1 MAWSSCVQHGMVI
14 KSSQVNE
21 PTFRQNLPSRR
32 LRRARPP
39 HHVKNCAQCNARISA
54 GSPRNAS
61 GAQAEAA
68 SAAISSRHQLR
79 HAILGRSPRAARV
92 TRAKPCKNRKTFLM
106 LSSSLAC
113 CQVKEKNEDHRPR
126 LVRPLISARPAP
138 AKTSTDLTSSRLE
151 PVNKSN
157 QVN

>member
-1 MAWSSCVQHGMVI
+1 MESEGCSVAFNDRGHLWQ
-14 KSSQVNE
+14 
-21 PTFRQNLPSRR
+21 LPS
-32 LRRARPP
+32 LVKVTDLAR
-39 HHVKNCAQCNARISA
+39 HAELAAQCNAANQAR
-54 GSPRNAS
+54 SPRNAS

-106 LSSSLAC
+106 LSSSAAC
-113 CQVKEKNEDHRPR
+113 CQVKGKIEDHRPR
-126 LVRPLISARPAP
+126 LVRPLISARPAAARP
-138 AKTSTDLTSSRLE
+138 STDLVSSRLE